1 MFERACG
8 SLRNASR
15 ICTPILQK
23 INVYFV
29 VHPYT
34 QAMTTL
40 DRWLPLIGRLL
51 FAFIF
56 LTAAPRH
63 FTAEGISH
71 AADLGV
77 PLANIFV
84 PLSGILAI
92 VGALSVILGFHA
104 KWGAWMLVLFLVPV
118 TLGMHQFWKIADAEH
133 RHIQVAMFAKN
144 ISMLGGA
151 LLLARHGSGAFSLRD

>member
-1 MFERACG
+1 
-8 SLRNASR
+8 
-15 ICTPILQK
+15 LQK
-23 INVYFV
+23 INVHFV
-29 VHPYT
+29 VDKYT

-56 LTAAPRH
+56 LAAAPRH
-63 FTAEGISH
+63 FTGEGISH
-71 AADLGV
+71 SASLGV
-77 PLANIFV
+77 PFPNFFV

-92 VGALSVILGFHA
+92 AGALFVSFGFHA
-104 KWGAWMLVLFLVPV
+104 KWGAWMLVLFLVAV
-118 TLGMHQFWKIADAEH
+118 TLGMHQFWKIADAGQ
-133 RHIQVAMFAKN
+133 RHIQLAMFMKN

>member
-1 MFERACG
+1 
-8 SLRNASR
+8 LR
-15 ICTPILQK
+15 K

-40 DRWLPLIGRLL
+40 NRWLALIGRLH

-56 LTAAPRH
+56 LAAAPRH
-63 FTAEGISH
+63 FTGGGISH

-77 PLANIFV
+77 PFASFFV

-92 VGALSVILGFHA
+92 AGALFVGFGFHT
-104 KWGAWMLVLFLVPV
+104 KWGAWMLVLFLIPV
-118 TLGMHQFWKIADAEH
+118 TLGMHQFWKIADAGQ
-133 RHIQVAMFAKN
+133 RHIQVAMFTKN

-151 LLLARHGSGAFSLRD
+151 LLLARHGSGGFSLRD

>member
-1 MFERACG
+1 MH
-8 SLRNASR
+8 
-15 ICTPILQK
+15 
-23 INVYFV
+23 FV
-29 VHPYT
+29 VDKYT

-56 LTAAPRH
+56 LAAAPRH
-63 FTAEGISH
+63 FTGEGISH
-71 AADLGV
+71 AGSLGV
-77 PLANIFV
+77 PFANFFV

-92 VGALSVILGFHA
+92 TGALFVSFGFHA
-104 KWGAWMLVLFLVPV
+104 KWGAWMLVLFLVAV
-118 TLGMHQFWKIADAEH
+118 TLGMHQFWKIADAGQ
-133 RHIQVAMFAKN
+133 RHIQLAMFMKN

>member
-1 MFERACG
+1 
-8 SLRNASR
+8 
-15 ICTPILQK
+15 
-23 INVYFV
+23 VHFV
-29 VHPYT
+29 VDKYT

-56 LTAAPRH
+56 LAAAPRH
-63 FTAEGISH
+63 FTGEGISH
-71 AADLGV
+71 AGSLGV
-77 PLANIFV
+77 PFANFFV

-92 VGALSVILGFHA
+92 AGALLVIFGFHA

-118 TLGMHQFWKIADAEH
+118 TLGMHRFWKIADEGQ
-133 RHIQVAMFAKN
+133 RHIQLAMFMKN

-151 LLLARHGSGAFSLRD
+151 LLLAHHGPGAFSLRD